1 MKIFLDENMPR
12 KLLAALRAEG
22 HEVESVQTLRFQ
34 GLDNGKL
41 FQFACDAF
49 DLCFT
54 RDAAFVKNVRD
65 SSPPVRLK
73 LIRVTI
79 PQKPQDEF
87 VEDFLVAFRV
97 TDFEKLSTGDE
108 WPHRQETN

>member
-1 MKIFLDENMPR
+1 VKIFLDENMPR

-34 GLDNGKL
+34 GFDNGRL
-41 FQFACDAF
+41 FQFASDSF

-54 RDAAFVKNVRD
+54 RDAGFVKNVRD
-65 SSPPVRLK
+65 RSTPARLK

-79 PQKPQDEF
+79 PQKPQNEF
-87 VEDFLVAFRV
+87 VSDFLAVFRA
-97 TDFEKLSTGDE
+97 TDFEKLRTGDE
-108 WPHRQETN
+108 WPAGLGE

>member
-1 MKIFLDENMPR
+1 MKIFLDENLPR

-41 FQFACDAF
+41 FQFACDTF

-54 RDAAFVKNVRD
+54 RDAGFVKNVRD
-65 SSPPVRLK
+65 SSLPVRLK

-87 VEDFLVAFRV
+87 VVDFLAAFRV
-97 TDFEKLSTGDE
+97 TDFEKLHTGDE
-108 WPHRQETN
+108 WPQG